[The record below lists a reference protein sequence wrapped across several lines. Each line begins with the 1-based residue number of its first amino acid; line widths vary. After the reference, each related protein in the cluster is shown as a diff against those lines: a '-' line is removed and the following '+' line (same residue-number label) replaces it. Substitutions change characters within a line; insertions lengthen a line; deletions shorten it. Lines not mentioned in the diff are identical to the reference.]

1 MGKDEF
7 IRIKEWPTDYA
18 QTAYNQDKFIEAIQV
33 LHGFIETKLQELLIL
48 EGAKSNKIAE
58 IWDIA
63 SQISLIHCVKFLFI
77 IGELN
82 KKEYENILFFNK
94 MRNQIMHE
102 LFNETYENGVK
113 GVSKNKFDIAFKQGI
128 KLCDILEQKG
138 EKKWNKKTPYNNL

>member
-58 IWDIA
+58 K
-63 SQISLIHCVKFLFI
+63 LYRNYGFI
-77 IGELN
+77 DD
-82 KKEYENILFFNK
+82 EYQREGSPVI
-94 MRNQIMHE
+94 
-102 LFNETYENGVK
+102 
-113 GVSKNKFDIAFKQGI
+113 
-128 KLCDILEQKG
+128 
-138 EKKWNKKTPYNNL
+138 NLRMKI